1 MVSAFRVGLVGS
13 KPEAVLIAKFLA
25 DAGINLLDRLLL
37 GNLIKAPAGLLG
49 QSLHD
54 GFTVGVA
61 LRSATPTASATAS
74 TAAGV
79 SAAGVSAARIAA
91 AMAPTTGVPS
101 ARITTARI
109 TSASTSTSTVTPAGI
124 PCRVV
129 IGLGIGEENGVH
141 QGIGALGRFDGPV
154 QAGFA
159 ALVDAVGEDDECFAT
174 LQFAH
179 ELVRGKKDRVVEQGA
194 TAHVRGS
201 RPPLGLVPA

>member
-79 SAAGVSAARIAA
+79 PAARITA
-91 AMAPTTGVPS
+91 
-101 ARITTARI
+101 ARI
-109 TSASTSTSTVTPAGI
+109 TSASTSTVTPAGI
-124 PCRVV
+124 PGRVV

-201 RPPLGLVPA
+201 RPPLGLVPAGNLELL